1 MTVYANPMMSFA
13 VIGHAHGQCKP
24 GALSPLPSMHM
35 GTQTS
40 ANHFPIQEMACYM
53 LSDYDGRV
61 CVWDTWKWQKSG
73 RTPSMLRLY

>member
-1 MTVYANPMMSFA
+1 MTVYAIPMMSFA

-40 ANHFPIQEMACYM
+40 ATTFPF
-53 LSDYDGRV
+53 R
-61 CVWDTWKWQKSG
+61 KWLA
-73 RTPSMLRLY
+73 TC